1 MIWRIW
7 VLASL
12 GVGLGFG
19 TLLLALLRFGAF
31 ERGQR
36 IPVQ

>member
-1 MIWRIW
+1 MIWRFW

-19 TLLLALLRFGAF
+19 TLLLVLLRLGAF

-36 IPVQ
+36 IPIQ